1 MINGHVER
9 SIVHIKVDNDH
20 REYLIHE
27 TLLSE
32 ISPYF
37 KAALGPG
44 RNESHR
50 IESMKQKRHVD
61 ERQVLKW
68 RRIDVR

>member
-1 MINGHVER
+1 MINGHLER
-9 SIVHIKVDNDH
+9 SIVRIKVDNDH

-37 KAALGPG
+37 KAALGPV

-50 IESMKQKRHVD
+50 IESTN
-61 ERQVLKW
+61 ERGM
-68 RRIDVR
+68 